1 MKKNRVRELYQQ
13 YVGGMEE
20 WQIKLAIARMM
31 HFRVPQ
37 EAWQDT
43 MQELAIVVHEFTFDA
58 GKAHAASEETILCR
72 LLDNRIRMLARANA
86 RRRALVERLGQMTQT
101 EEDGHTP
108 DGIASDGEVQQ
119 LMAALTP
126 LQQRICFGLMN
137 GMSELQIAA
146 ALGRHYTTIC
156 RHVGHIRQAFA
167 DRGFDTWSA

>member
-1 MKKNRVRELYQQ
+1 MKKSRVRELYQQ

-37 EAWQDT
+37 KAWPDT
-43 MQELAIVVHEFTFDA
+43 MQELAIVVHEFTFDPD
-58 GKAHAASEETILCR
+58 KAHAASEETILCR
-72 LLDNRIRMLARANA
+72 LMDNRIRMLARGNA
-86 RRRALVERLGQMTQT
+86 RRLALLERLGQMSQS
-101 EEDGHTP
+101 EEDNHMP
-108 DGIASDGEVQQ
+108 DDEADKADVRQ
-119 LMAALTP
+119 LVAGLTP

-146 ALGRHYTTIC
+146 ALGCHYTTVC

-167 DRGFDTWSA
+167 DRGFDAWSA

>member
-43 MQELAIVVHEFTFDA
+43 MQELAIVVHQFTFDPA
-58 GKAHAASEETILCR
+58 KAHAASEKTILCR
-72 LLDNRIRMLARANA
+72 LMDNRIRMLARSNA
-86 RRRALVERLGQMTQT
+86 RRLAMLARLGQMTLN
-101 EEDGHTP
+101 EEDAHTP
-108 DGIASDGEVQQ
+108 DDIAADSEVRQ
-119 LMAALTP
+119 LVDTLTP
-126 LQQRICFGLMN
+126 LQQQVCEQLMN
-137 GMSELQIAA
+137 GLGEFQIAK

-156 RHVGHIRQAFA
+156 RNVRHIRRAFA
-167 DRGFDTWSA
+167 DRGFNPWPA